1 MQNMFNSVSSEQ
13 PRYRSGAVAR
23 MVRIPVS
30 TLRIWERRYQVV
42 GPSLTDSGHRLYTGA
57 DVERLLLIKQLI
69 DIGHAVGTVARLPT
83 PALQEISDARAALQ
97 APAALAPVRPRAAL
111 LGLGLPRRLGARGL
125 QRVGTWP
132 DLAAAE
138 AALGMPGA
146 PGAPGT
152 AESASPPAT
161 APAITPATAPATA
174 LQADLLVAE
183 LATLQ
188 PDSADRLLAL
198 MQRLG
203 VQCCVVVYGFGAERA
218 TQRLR
223 DAGCRLHRA
232 PLSDVELRMLVDAAV
247 GTLVGPAA
255 AGAPSAGGPG
265 DGLSSAGLPASAVP
279 ARLFDDDALAQL
291 AAASTTVACECPR
304 HVVELVMLLG
314 NFETYSAEC
323 VRRSPADAALH
334 GHLQRVSGQARAMF
348 EAALVRVAEADQIP
362 LPAAR
367 PGPGAARRSAAALG

>member
-30 TLRIWERRYQVV
+30 TLRIWERRYRVV
-42 GPSLTDSGHRLYTGA
+42 GPWLTDSGHRLYTGA

-83 PALQEISDARAALQ
+83 PALQDISDARAALQ

-111 LGLGLPRRLGARGL
+111 LGLGLPRRLGARSL
-125 QRVGTWP
+125 QRVGTWAN
-132 DLAAAE
+132 LAAAE
-138 AALGMPGA
+138 AALDA
-146 PGAPGT
+146 PDAP
-152 AESASPPAT
+152 ASASAPPA
-161 APAITPATAPATA
+161 AASATATAAASTTASAA

-183 LATLQ
+183 MATLQ
-188 PDSADRLLAL
+188 PESAERLLRL

-203 VQCCVVVYGFGAERA
+203 VQCCVLVYGFGAEGA

-255 AGAPSAGGPG
+255 AQAPDSGWTG
-265 DGLSSAGLPASAVP
+265 DGLAAAGQPASTVP

-323 VRRSPADAALH
+323 VSRSPADAALH

-348 EAALVRVAEADQIP
+348 EAALVRVAEADAIP
-362 LPAAR
+362 LPAAG

>member
-1 MQNMFNSVSSEQ
+1 M
-13 PRYRSGAVAR
+13 
-23 MVRIPVS
+23 
-30 TLRIWERRYQVV
+30 
-42 GPSLTDSGHRLYTGA
+42 
-57 DVERLLLIKQLI
+57 
-69 DIGHAVGTVARLPT
+69 
-83 PALQEISDARAALQ
+83 
-97 APAALAPVRPRAAL
+97 
-111 LGLGLPRRLGARGL
+111 LPRRLGARGL

-146 PGAPGT
+146 PGAPGA
-152 AESASPPAT
+152 AESASAPAIT
-161 APAITPATAPATA
+161 PAITPATAPAAAPAAA

-255 AGAPSAGGPG
+255 AGAPRPGAGWPG
-265 DGLSSAGLPASAVP
+265 DGL
-279 ARLFDDDALAQL
+279 
-291 AAASTTVACECPR
+291 
-304 HVVELVMLLG
+304 
-314 NFETYSAEC
+314 
-323 VRRSPADAALH
+323 
-334 GHLQRVSGQARAMF
+334 
-348 EAALVRVAEADQIP
+348 
-362 LPAAR
+362 
-367 PGPGAARRSAAALG
+367 

>member
-83 PALQEISDARAALQ
+83 PALQDISDARAALQ
-97 APAALAPVRPRAAL
+97 APAALAPVRLRAAL

-138 AALGMPGA
+138 AALAVAETPAA
-146 PGAPGT
+146 PGAP
-152 AESASPPAT
+152 AAAPP
-161 APAITPATAPATA
+161 PV

-188 PDSADRLLAL
+188 PESAERLLAL

-203 VQCCVVVYGFGAERA
+203 VQCCVVVYGFGAEGA

-247 GTLVGPAA
+247 GTLVGTAA
-255 AGAPSAGGPG
+255 AGARAAGAGWPG
-265 DGLSSAGLPASAVP
+265 DGLASAGQPASTVP

-323 VRRSPADAALH
+323 VSRSPTDAALH

-348 EAALVRVAEADQIP
+348 EAALVRVAEADSIP
-362 LPAAR
+362 LPATR
-367 PGPGAARRSAAALG
+367 PGPGAARRSALPLN

>member
-30 TLRIWERRYQVV
+30 TLRIWERRYRVV

-83 PALQEISDARAALQ
+83 PALQDISDARAALQ

-111 LGLGLPRRLGARGL
+111 LGLGLPRRLGARSL
-125 QRVGTWP
+125 QRVGTWAN
-132 DLAAAE
+132 LAAAE
-138 AALGMPGA
+138 AALDA
-146 PGAPGT
+146 PDAP
-152 AESASPPAT
+152 ASASAPPA
-161 APAITPATAPATA
+161 AASATATAAASTTASAA

-183 LATLQ
+183 MATLQ
-188 PDSADRLLAL
+188 PESAERLLGL

-203 VQCCVVVYGFGAERA
+203 VQCCVLVYGFGAEGA

-255 AGAPSAGGPG
+255 AQAPGSGWTG
-265 DGLSSAGLPASAVP
+265 DGLAAAGQPASTVP

-323 VRRSPADAALH
+323 VSRSPADAALH

-348 EAALVRVAEADQIP
+348 EAALVRVAEADAIP
-362 LPAAR
+362 LPAAG